1 MMRVAEA
8 IRIAAQT
15 LAPISDTARLDAEL
29 LMAHAMGK
37 SRSELLLQHM
47 AEPEP
52 AAYAALIERRRRQ
65 EPVAYITGFQ
75 EFFGLEF
82 AVTPDV
88 LIPRGDSE
96 VLVVAA
102 LAVRPDARSV
112 LDCGTGSGAL
122 LLSVL
127 ANLPRAK
134 GMGIDCSVPALNVAR
149 ANHARLMDR
158 VGTRA
163 MMLERDWSTTGW
175 AEDLGTFDLIL
186 ANPPYVE
193 DDAELAAS
201 VRAHEPAGAL
211 FAGAEGLD
219 AYRVLIPQ
227 LPGLLAPGGLALV
240 EIGHRQAEAVGEIA
254 RAAGFAVELHHDLG
268 ARPRALA
275 LQIPLGNTGARA

>member
-15 LAPISDTARLDAEL
+15 LAPISDTARLDAEV

-37 SRSELLLQHM
+37 SRSELLLRHM

-82 AVTPDV
+82 VVTPDV

-96 VLVVAA
+96 VLVEAA
-102 LAVRPDARSV
+102 LAARPDARSV

-149 ANHARLMDR
+149 ANHARLMDQ

-163 MMLERDWSTTGW
+163 MMLERDWTKSGW
-175 AEDLGTFDLIL
+175 ADDLGTFDLIL

-211 FAGAEGLD
+211 FAGADGLD

-227 LPGLLAPGGLALV
+227 LPALLAPGGLALV
-240 EIGHRQAEAVGEIA
+240 EIGHRQAEAVGAIA
-254 RAAGFAVELHHDLG
+254 RAAGFAAELHHDLAG
-268 ARPRALA
+268 RPRALA